1 MSTEHLNFRELL
13 DFGIGSPSPPSRSSL
28 PFLLRFSQV
37 HCSCSYITRREGD
50 GRGRGPPE
58 HICIFGKVAI
68 RRGKRKSASLA
79 PLARSPF
86 ESSSVTD
93 LEPITP
99 ARTPRCRAV
108 FRFGHFLSQQT
119 LSSLN
124 ALKYSMHPYS
134 SLEGFVISYPSEF
147 FACTSNFL
155 FDW

>member
-1 MSTEHLNFRELL
+1 MALAPSL
-13 DFGIGSPSPPSRSSL
+13 SPRSSSL

-37 HCSCSYITRREGD
+37 HCSCSYITWREG
-50 GRGRGPPE
+50 GRRARASPPA

-68 RRGKRKSASLA
+68 RRGKRKRASLA
-79 PLARSPF
+79 RSLGLPF

-147 FACTSNFL
+147 FACSSNFL
-155 FDW
+155 FNW